1 MSDFLFNDE
10 VKIIPVPRFDD
21 LRKDLTLQSASI
33 FNEKNIQNEQ
43 CIEILINLIYLLNK
57 GEKFTEKEKETIF
70 FAATKL
76 LHSANPILRRVIF
89 LFVKHLNWW
98 QSSFI
103 LTGSLI
109 TELNGDDD
117 LIKPNCFRLL
127 GEITD
132 ASSVK
137 VVDRLLKEA
146 INNKNH
152 EVASSA
158 LSCTLFMS
166 LKGFGIA
173 KDWINIISEKLNSS
187 LGEENLLTF
196 HTLLLLKEIKKND
209 KLFLIKTFSRICDN
223 SASRNHRSQF
233 AICQLI
239 RYVTEL
245 MKKGDIE
252 QNVKDIFNR
261 FLEASLYNVEES
273 IKIEAGRGVL
283 QIPTIKPSLR
293 KTTISVLC
301 DLISSSNKIVRYSAM
316 KTLDKYIDEF
326 AQNVAVDIFLE
337 LEKII
342 EDSGT
347 NSSVKS
353 YAFSIFLKISKGLSD
368 YRLEKMFKTFIE
380 QYSKFKEDFKKK
392 LIIISRNISRSNASK
407 NKLYYNFFCSLFKLD
422 AGPQTKLEILDALIW
437 FIYNDKEL
445 NMQSLLFLVESIF
458 DCQYD
463 VLKIKILNLLGQECD
478 LVNNKSK
485 LVRYIYNQ
493 IILESPMVRASAIS
507 ALGEIGFKEKNMRN
521 IIITL
526 IENCLNDDDI
536 EVRERAFML
545 SKALKAVQEEK
556 KEKEDEQ
563 LINFVF
569 PQKVK
574 NPSPVEELNIDI
586 IQLVL
591 NSEKENL
598 LKSEDICQELVNILN
613 DTEKISQIL
622 VKDKEETKKK
632 EKKEKKRGLEP
643 SQKKEIPE
651 DDYSLTMFS
660 KIYGAPKILTPYKKL
675 TDQSAEYLTQ
685 YRKIV
690 HDKIVV
696 IDLEITNTIEFQ
708 IINDVSIDIDNLTSE
723 GFDFDKTEIIPIKS
737 LKTNETGHLYFKL
750 LKEKDE
756 VYSSC
761 SFNCTLKFDLQELDV
776 KGNPHGI
783 AVKETYKLDKM
794 VEVFYADYYMKNK
807 KVTMDNFAE
816 FWSQAEKAKYER
828 TEEKMGLPY
837 NSIKNAA
844 IKFSEIIGL
853 EPLNE
858 IELIDTNV
866 KKYEFVYAYINYF
879 ENLLFIKFQ
888 VIFNDQNKCLSQ
900 VIILSQD
907 PSVPEMITN
916 KIYA

>member
-10 VKIIPVPRFDD
+10 VKVIPVPRFDD

-57 GEKFTEKEKETIF
+57 GEKFSEKEKETIF
-70 FAATKL
+70 FSATKL
-76 LHSANPILRRVIF
+76 LHSANPILRRIIF

-127 GEITD
+127 GQITD
-132 ASSVK
+132 ASSVN
-137 VVDRLLKEA
+137 VVERLLKEA

-158 LSCTLFMS
+158 LSCTLFMC

-173 KDWINIISEKLNSS
+173 KSWINEISEKLSSS

-209 KLFLIKTFSRICDN
+209 KLFLIKIFSKIAENCG
-223 SASRNHRSQF
+223 SRNQRSQF

-239 RYVTEL
+239 RYITEL
-245 MKKGDIE
+245 LKRGDLE
-252 QNVKDIFNR
+252 QNVKDTFNR
-261 FLEASLYNVEES
+261 FLEVSLYNIEES
-273 IKIEAGRGVL
+273 IKIEACRAVL
-283 QIPTIKPSLR
+283 QIPNIKPSLK
-293 KTTISVLC
+293 KTTIATLC
-301 DLISSSNKIVRYSAM
+301 DLISSSNKIARFSAM

-326 AQNVAVDIFLE
+326 AQNIAVDIFLE

-347 NSSVKS
+347 NSSIKS

-392 LIIISRNISRSNASK
+392 LIIISRNISRSNPSK

-422 AGPQTKLEILDALIW
+422 ASPQTKIEILEALIW
-437 FIYNDKEL
+437 FIYNDQEL
-445 NMQSLLFLVESIF
+445 KLQSLLFLAESIF

-463 VLKIKILNLLGQECD
+463 ILKIRILNLLGKECD

-507 ALGEIGFKEKNMRN
+507 ALGEIGFKEKNMRD
-521 IIITL
+521 IIISL
-526 IENCLNDDDI
+526 IENCLNDDDN
-536 EVRERAFML
+536 EVRERAFMV
-545 SKALKAVQEEK
+545 SKALKAVKEEK
-556 KEKEDEQ
+556 KEEEQ

-574 NPSPVEELNIDI
+574 NPSPIEELNIDL
-586 IQLVL
+586 IQSVL

-598 LKSEDICQELVNILN
+598 LKSEDICQELFNILN
-613 DTEKISQIL
+613 DTEKISEIL
-622 VKDKEETKKK
+622 IKDEEDSKKK
-632 EKKEKKRGLEP
+632 EKKEKKRGIEANP
-643 SQKKEIPE
+643 QKKIPE
-651 DDYSLTMFS
+651 EDYSLTMFP
-660 KIYGAPKILTPYKKL
+660 KIYGPPKIFTPYKKL

-696 IDLEITNTIEFQ
+696 IDFEITNTIEFQ
-708 IINDVSIDIDNLTSE
+708 IINDISIDVDNLTSE

-737 LKTNETGHLYFKL
+737 LKTNESGHLYFKL
-750 LKEKDE
+750 LKDKDE
-756 VYSSC
+756 IYSNC

-794 VEVFYADYYMKNK
+794 VEVSYADYYIKNS
-807 KVTMDNFAE
+807 KVNVDNFGE
-816 FWSQAEKAKYER
+816 FWKQAEKSNFSK

-837 NSIKNAA
+837 NSVKNAA

-853 EPLNE
+853 DPLND
-858 IELIDTNV
+858 IEQIDSNV

-900 VIILSQD
+900 VIIQSQD
-907 PSVPEMITN
+907 PSVPEMIVN

>member
-10 VKIIPVPRFDD
+10 VKVIPVPRFDD

-57 GEKFTEKEKETIF
+57 GEKFSEKEKETIF
-70 FAATKL
+70 FSATKL
-76 LHSANPILRRVIF
+76 LHSANPILRRIIF

-127 GEITD
+127 GQITD
-132 ASSVK
+132 ASSVN
-137 VVDRLLKEA
+137 VVERLLKEA

-158 LSCTLFMS
+158 LSCTLFMC

-173 KDWINIISEKLNSS
+173 KSWINEISEKLSSS

-209 KLFLIKTFSRICDN
+209 KLFLIKIFSKIAENCG
-223 SASRNHRSQF
+223 SRNQRSQF

-239 RYVTEL
+239 RYITEL
-245 MKKGDIE
+245 LKRGDLE
-252 QNVKDIFNR
+252 QNVKDTFNR
-261 FLEASLYNVEES
+261 FLEVSLYNIEES
-273 IKIEAGRGVL
+273 IKIEACRAVL
-283 QIPTIKPSLR
+283 QIPNIKPSLK
-293 KTTISVLC
+293 KTTIATLC
-301 DLISSSNKIVRYSAM
+301 DLISSSNKIARFSAM

-326 AQNVAVDIFLE
+326 AQNIAVDIFLE

-347 NSSVKS
+347 NSSIKS

-392 LIIISRNISRSNASK
+392 LIIISRNISRSNPSK

-422 AGPQTKLEILDALIW
+422 ASPQTKIEILEALIW
-437 FIYNDKEL
+437 FIYNDQEL
-445 NMQSLLFLVESIF
+445 KLQSLLFLAESIF

-463 VLKIKILNLLGQECD
+463 ILKIRILNLLGKECD

-507 ALGEIGFKEKNMRN
+507 ALGEIGFKEKNMRD
-521 IIITL
+521 IIISL
-526 IENCLNDDDI
+526 IENCLNDDDN
-536 EVRERAFML
+536 EVRERAFMV
-545 SKALKAVQEEK
+545 SKALKAVKEEK
-556 KEKEDEQ
+556 KEEEQ

-574 NPSPVEELNIDI
+574 NPSPIEELNIDL
-586 IQLVL
+586 IQSVL

-598 LKSEDICQELVNILN
+598 LKSEDICQELFNILN
-613 DTEKISQIL
+613 DTEKISEIL
-622 VKDKEETKKK
+622 IKDKEDSKKK
-632 EKKEKKRGLEP
+632 EKKEKKRGIETNP
-643 SQKKEIPE
+643 QKKIPE
-651 DDYSLTMFS
+651 EDYSLTMFP
-660 KIYGAPKILTPYKKL
+660 KIYGPPKIFTPYKKL

-696 IDLEITNTIEFQ
+696 IDFEITNTIEFQ
-708 IINDVSIDIDNLTSE
+708 IINDISIDVDNLTSE

-737 LKTNETGHLYFKL
+737 LKTNESGHLYFKL
-750 LKEKDE
+750 LKDQDE
-756 VYSSC
+756 IYSNC

-794 VEVFYADYYMKNK
+794 VEVSYADYYIKNS
-807 KVTMDNFAE
+807 KVNVDNFGE
-816 FWSQAEKAKYER
+816 FWKQAEKSNFSK

-837 NSIKNAA
+837 NSVKNAA

-853 EPLNE
+853 DPLND
-858 IELIDTNV
+858 IEQIDSNV

-900 VIILSQD
+900 VIIQSQD
-907 PSVPEMITN
+907 PSVPEMIVN

>member
-10 VKIIPVPRFDD
+10 VKVIPVPRFDD

-57 GEKFTEKEKETIF
+57 GEKFSEKEKETIF
-70 FAATKL
+70 FSATKL
-76 LHSANPILRRVIF
+76 LHSANPILRRIIF

-127 GEITD
+127 GQITD
-132 ASSVK
+132 ASSVN
-137 VVDRLLKEA
+137 VVERLLKEA

-158 LSCTLFMS
+158 LSCTLFMC

-173 KDWINIISEKLNSS
+173 KSWINEISEKLSSS

-209 KLFLIKTFSRICDN
+209 KLFLIKIFSKIAENCG
-223 SASRNHRSQF
+223 SRNQRSQF

-239 RYVTEL
+239 RYITEL
-245 MKKGDIE
+245 LKRGDLE
-252 QNVKDIFNR
+252 QNVKDTFNR
-261 FLEASLYNVEES
+261 FLEVSLYNIEES
-273 IKIEAGRGVL
+273 IKIEACRAVL
-283 QIPTIKPSLR
+283 QIPNIKPSLK
-293 KTTISVLC
+293 KTTIATLC
-301 DLISSSNKIVRYSAM
+301 DLISSSNKIARFSAM

-326 AQNVAVDIFLE
+326 AQNIAVDIFLE

-347 NSSVKS
+347 NSSIKS

-392 LIIISRNISRSNASK
+392 LIIISRNISRSNPSK

-422 AGPQTKLEILDALIW
+422 ASPQTKIEILEALIW
-437 FIYNDKEL
+437 FIYNDQEL
-445 NMQSLLFLVESIF
+445 KLQSLLFLAESIF

-463 VLKIKILNLLGQECD
+463 ILKIRILNLLGKECD

-507 ALGEIGFKEKNMRN
+507 ALGEIGFKEKNMRD
-521 IIITL
+521 IIISL
-526 IENCLNDDDI
+526 IENCLNDDDN
-536 EVRERAFML
+536 EVRERAFMV
-545 SKALKAVQEEK
+545 SKALKAVKEEK
-556 KEKEDEQ
+556 KEEEQ

-574 NPSPVEELNIDI
+574 NPSPIEELNIDL
-586 IQLVL
+586 IQSVL

-598 LKSEDICQELVNILN
+598 LKSEDICQELFNILN
-613 DTEKISQIL
+613 DTEKISEIL
-622 VKDKEETKKK
+622 IKDKEDSKKK
-632 EKKEKKRGLEP
+632 EKKEKKRGIEANP
-643 SQKKEIPE
+643 QKKIPE
-651 DDYSLTMFS
+651 EDYSLTMFP
-660 KIYGAPKILTPYKKL
+660 KIYGLPKIFTPYKKL

-696 IDLEITNTIEFQ
+696 IDFEITNTIEFQ
-708 IINDVSIDIDNLTSE
+708 IINDISIDVDNLTSE

-737 LKTNETGHLYFKL
+737 LKTNESGHLYFKL
-750 LKEKDE
+750 LKDKDE
-756 VYSSC
+756 IYSNC

-794 VEVFYADYYMKNK
+794 VEVSYADYYIKNS
-807 KVTMDNFAE
+807 KVNVDNFGE
-816 FWSQAEKAKYER
+816 FWKQAEKSNFSK

-837 NSIKNAA
+837 NSVKNAA

-853 EPLNE
+853 DPLND
-858 IELIDTNV
+858 IEQIDSNV

-900 VIILSQD
+900 VIIQSQD
-907 PSVPEMITN
+907 PSVPEMIVN

>member
-10 VKIIPVPRFDD
+10 VKVIPVPRFDD

-57 GEKFTEKEKETIF
+57 GEKFSEKEKETIF
-70 FAATKL
+70 FSATKL
-76 LHSANPILRRVIF
+76 LHSANPILRRIIF

-127 GEITD
+127 GQITD
-132 ASSVK
+132 ASSVN
-137 VVDRLLKEA
+137 VVERLLKEA

-158 LSCTLFMS
+158 LSCTLFMC

-173 KDWINIISEKLNSS
+173 KSWINEISEKLSSS

-209 KLFLIKTFSRICDN
+209 KLFLIKIFSKIAENCG
-223 SASRNHRSQF
+223 SRNQRSQF

-239 RYVTEL
+239 RYITEL
-245 MKKGDIE
+245 LKRGDLE
-252 QNVKDIFNR
+252 QNVKDTFNR
-261 FLEASLYNVEES
+261 FLEVSLYNIEES
-273 IKIEAGRGVL
+273 IKIEACRAVL
-283 QIPTIKPSLR
+283 QIPNIKPSLK
-293 KTTISVLC
+293 KTTIATLC
-301 DLISSSNKIVRYSAM
+301 DLISSSNKIARFSAM

-326 AQNVAVDIFLE
+326 AQNIAVDIFLE

-347 NSSVKS
+347 NSSIKS

-392 LIIISRNISRSNASK
+392 LIIISRNISRSNPSK

-422 AGPQTKLEILDALIW
+422 ASPQTKIEILEALIW
-437 FIYNDKEL
+437 FIYNDQEL
-445 NMQSLLFLVESIF
+445 KLQSLLFLAESIF

-463 VLKIKILNLLGQECD
+463 ILKIRILNLLGKECD

-507 ALGEIGFKEKNMRN
+507 ALREIGFKEKNMRD
-521 IIITL
+521 IIISL
-526 IENCLNDDDI
+526 IENCLNDDDN
-536 EVRERAFML
+536 EVRERAFMV
-545 SKALKAVQEEK
+545 SKALKAVKEEK
-556 KEKEDEQ
+556 KEEEQ

-574 NPSPVEELNIDI
+574 NPSPIEELNIDL
-586 IQLVL
+586 IQSVL

-598 LKSEDICQELVNILN
+598 LKSEDICQELFNILN
-613 DTEKISQIL
+613 DTEKISEIL
-622 VKDKEETKKK
+622 IKDKEDSKKK
-632 EKKEKKRGLEP
+632 EKKEKKRGIEANP
-643 SQKKEIPE
+643 QKKIPE
-651 DDYSLTMFS
+651 EDYSLTMFP
-660 KIYGAPKILTPYKKL
+660 KIYGPPKIFTPYKKL

-696 IDLEITNTIEFQ
+696 IDFEITNTIEFQ
-708 IINDVSIDIDNLTSE
+708 IINDISIDVDNLTSE

-737 LKTNETGHLYFKL
+737 LKTNESGHLYFKL
-750 LKEKDE
+750 LKDKDE
-756 VYSSC
+756 IYSNC

-794 VEVFYADYYMKNK
+794 VEVSYADYYIKNS
-807 KVTMDNFAE
+807 KVNVDNFGE
-816 FWSQAEKAKYER
+816 FWKQAEKSNFSK

-837 NSIKNAA
+837 NSVKNAA

-853 EPLNE
+853 DPLNDVE
-858 IELIDTNV
+858 QIDSNV

-900 VIILSQD
+900 VIIQSQD
-907 PSVPEMITN
+907 PSVPEMIVN

>member
-10 VKIIPVPRFDD
+10 VKVIPVPRFDD

-57 GEKFTEKEKETIF
+57 GEKFSEKEKETIF
-70 FAATKL
+70 FSATKL
-76 LHSANPILRRVIF
+76 LHSANPILRRIIF

-127 GEITD
+127 GQITD
-132 ASSVK
+132 VSSVN
-137 VVDRLLKEA
+137 VVERLLKEA

-158 LSCTLFMS
+158 LSCTLFMC

-173 KDWINIISEKLNSS
+173 KSWINEISEKLSSS

-209 KLFLIKTFSRICDN
+209 KLFLIKIFSKIAENCG
-223 SASRNHRSQF
+223 SRNQRSQF

-239 RYVTEL
+239 RYITEL
-245 MKKGDIE
+245 LKRGDLE
-252 QNVKDIFNR
+252 QNVKDTFNR
-261 FLEASLYNVEES
+261 FLEVSLYNIEES
-273 IKIEAGRGVL
+273 IKIEACRAVL
-283 QIPTIKPSLR
+283 QIPNIKPSLK
-293 KTTISVLC
+293 KTTIATLC
-301 DLISSSNKIVRYSAM
+301 DLISSSNKIARFSAM

-326 AQNVAVDIFLE
+326 AQNIAVDIFLE

-347 NSSVKS
+347 NSSIKS

-392 LIIISRNISRSNASK
+392 LIIISRNISRSNPSK

-422 AGPQTKLEILDALIW
+422 ASPQTKIEILEALIW
-437 FIYNDKEL
+437 FIYNDQEL
-445 NMQSLLFLVESIF
+445 KLQSLLFLAESIF

-463 VLKIKILNLLGQECD
+463 ILKIRILNLLGKECD

-507 ALGEIGFKEKNMRN
+507 ALGEIGFKEKNMRD
-521 IIITL
+521 IIISL
-526 IENCLNDDDI
+526 IENCLNDDDN
-536 EVRERAFML
+536 EVRERAFMV
-545 SKALKAVQEEK
+545 SKALKAVKEEK
-556 KEKEDEQ
+556 KEEEQ

-574 NPSPVEELNIDI
+574 NPSPIEELNIDL
-586 IQLVL
+586 IQSVL

-598 LKSEDICQELVNILN
+598 LKSEDICQELFNILN
-613 DTEKISQIL
+613 DTEKISEIL
-622 VKDKEETKKK
+622 IKDKEDSKKK
-632 EKKEKKRGLEP
+632 EKKEKKRGIEANP
-643 SQKKEIPE
+643 QKKIPE
-651 DDYSLTMFS
+651 EDYSLTMFP
-660 KIYGAPKILTPYKKL
+660 KIYGPPKIFTPYKKL

-696 IDLEITNTIEFQ
+696 IDFEITNTIEFQ
-708 IINDVSIDIDNLTSE
+708 IINDISIDVDNLTSE

-737 LKTNETGHLYFKL
+737 LKTNESGHLYFKL
-750 LKEKDE
+750 LKDKDE
-756 VYSSC
+756 IYSNC
-761 SFNCTLKFDLQELDV
+761 SFNCSLKFDLQELDV

-794 VEVFYADYYMKNK
+794 VEVSYADYYIKNS
-807 KVTMDNFAE
+807 KVNVDNFGE
-816 FWSQAEKAKYER
+816 FWKQAEKSNFSK

-837 NSIKNAA
+837 NSVKNAA

-853 EPLNE
+853 DPLND
-858 IELIDTNV
+858 IEQIDSNV

-900 VIILSQD
+900 VIIQSQD
-907 PSVPEMITN
+907 PSVPEMIVN

>member
-10 VKIIPVPRFDD
+10 VKVIPVPRFDD
-21 LRKDLTLQSASI
+21 LRKDLTLQSVSI

-57 GEKFTEKEKETIF
+57 GEKFSEKEKETIF
-70 FAATKL
+70 FSATKL
-76 LHSANPILRRVIF
+76 LHSANPILRRIIF

-127 GEITD
+127 GQITD
-132 ASSVK
+132 ASSVN
-137 VVDRLLKEA
+137 VVERLLKEA

-158 LSCTLFMS
+158 LSCTLFMC

-173 KDWINIISEKLNSS
+173 KSWINEISEKLSSS

-209 KLFLIKTFSRICDN
+209 KLFLIKIFSKIAENCG
-223 SASRNHRSQF
+223 SRNQRSQF

-239 RYVTEL
+239 RYITEL
-245 MKKGDIE
+245 LKKGDLE
-252 QNVKDIFNR
+252 QNVKDTFNR
-261 FLEASLYNVEES
+261 FLEVSLYNIEES
-273 IKIEAGRGVL
+273 IKIEACRAVL
-283 QIPTIKPSLR
+283 QIPNIKPSLK
-293 KTTISVLC
+293 KTTIATLC
-301 DLISSSNKIVRYSAM
+301 DLISSSNKIARFSAM

-326 AQNVAVDIFLE
+326 AQNFAVDIFLE

-347 NSSVKS
+347 NSSIKS

-380 QYSKFKEDFKKK
+380 QYTKFKEDFKKK
-392 LIIISRNISRSNASK
+392 LIIISRNISRSNPSK

-422 AGPQTKLEILDALIW
+422 ASPQTKIEILEALIW
-437 FIYNDKEL
+437 FIYNDQEL
-445 NMQSLLFLVESIF
+445 KLQSLLFLAESIF

-463 VLKIKILNLLGQECD
+463 ILKIRILNLLGKECD

-507 ALGEIGFKEKNMRN
+507 ALGEIGFKEKNMRD
-521 IIITL
+521 IIISL
-526 IENCLNDDDI
+526 IENCLNDDDN
-536 EVRERAFML
+536 EVRERAFMV
-545 SKALKAVQEEK
+545 SKALKAVKEEK
-556 KEKEDEQ
+556 KEEEQ

-574 NPSPVEELNIDI
+574 NPSPIDELNIDL
-586 IQLVL
+586 IQSVL

-598 LKSEDICQELVNILN
+598 LKSEDICQELFNILN
-613 DTEKISQIL
+613 DTEKISEIL
-622 VKDKEETKKK
+622 IKDKEDSKKK
-632 EKKEKKRGLEP
+632 EKKEKKRGIEANP
-643 SQKKEIPE
+643 QKKIPE
-651 DDYSLTMFS
+651 EDYSLTMFP
-660 KIYGAPKILTPYKKL
+660 KIYGPPKIFTPYKKL
-675 TDQSAEYLTQ
+675 TDQSAEYLTK

-696 IDLEITNTIEFQ
+696 IDFEITNTIEFQ
-708 IINDVSIDIDNLTSE
+708 IINEISIDVDNLTSE

-737 LKTNETGHLYFKL
+737 LKTNESGHLYFKL
-750 LKEKDE
+750 LKDKDE
-756 VYSSC
+756 IYSNC

-794 VEVFYADYYMKNK
+794 VEVSYADYYIKNS
-807 KVTMDNFAE
+807 KVNVDNFGE
-816 FWSQAEKAKYER
+816 FWKQAEKSNFSK

-837 NSIKNAA
+837 NSVKNAA
-844 IKFSEIIGL
+844 VKFSEIIGL
-853 EPLNE
+853 DPLND
-858 IELIDTNV
+858 IEQIDSNV

-900 VIILSQD
+900 VIIQSQD
-907 PSVPEMITN
+907 PSVPEMIVN

>member
-10 VKIIPVPRFDD
+10 VKVIPVPRFDD

-57 GEKFTEKEKETIF
+57 GEKFSEKEKETIF
-70 FAATKL
+70 FSATKL
-76 LHSANPILRRVIF
+76 LHSANPILRRIIF

-127 GEITD
+127 GQITD
-132 ASSVK
+132 ASSVN
-137 VVDRLLKEA
+137 VVERLLKEA

-158 LSCTLFMS
+158 LSCTLFMC

-173 KDWINIISEKLNSS
+173 KSWINEISEKLSSS

-209 KLFLIKTFSRICDN
+209 KLFLIKIFSKIAENCG
-223 SASRNHRSQF
+223 SRNQRSQF

-239 RYVTEL
+239 RYITEL
-245 MKKGDIE
+245 LKRGDLE
-252 QNVKDIFNR
+252 QNVKDTFNR
-261 FLEASLYNVEES
+261 FLEVSLYNIEES
-273 IKIEAGRGVL
+273 IKIEACRAVL
-283 QIPTIKPSLR
+283 QIPNIKPSLK
-293 KTTISVLC
+293 KTTIATLC
-301 DLISSSNKIVRYSAM
+301 DLISSSNKIARFSAM

-326 AQNVAVDIFLE
+326 AQNIAVDIFLE

-347 NSSVKS
+347 NSSIKS

-392 LIIISRNISRSNASK
+392 LIIISRNISRSNPSK

-422 AGPQTKLEILDALIW
+422 ASPQTKIEILEALIW
-437 FIYNDKEL
+437 FIYNDQEL
-445 NMQSLLFLVESIF
+445 KLQSLLFLAESIF

-463 VLKIKILNLLGQECD
+463 ILKIRILNLLGKECD

-507 ALGEIGFKEKNMRN
+507 ALGEIGFKEKNMRD
-521 IIITL
+521 IIISL
-526 IENCLNDDDI
+526 IENCLNDDDN
-536 EVRERAFML
+536 EVRERAFMV
-545 SKALKAVQEEK
+545 SKALKAVKEEK
-556 KEKEDEQ
+556 KEEEQ

-574 NPSPVEELNIDI
+574 NPSPIEELNIDL
-586 IQLVL
+586 IQSVL

-598 LKSEDICQELVNILN
+598 LKSEDICQELFNILN
-613 DTEKISQIL
+613 DTEKISEIL
-622 VKDKEETKKK
+622 IKDKEDSKKK
-632 EKKEKKRGLEP
+632 EKKEKKRGIEANP
-643 SQKKEIPE
+643 QKKIPE
-651 DDYSLTMFS
+651 EDYSLTMFP
-660 KIYGAPKILTPYKKL
+660 KIYGPPKIFTPYKKL

-696 IDLEITNTIEFQ
+696 IDFEITNTIEFQ
-708 IINDVSIDIDNLTSE
+708 IINDISIDVDNLTSE

-737 LKTNETGHLYFKL
+737 LKTNESGHLYFKL
-750 LKEKDE
+750 LKDKDE
-756 VYSSC
+756 IYSNC

-794 VEVFYADYYMKNK
+794 VEVSYADYYIKNS
-807 KVTMDNFAE
+807 KVNVDNFGE
-816 FWSQAEKAKYER
+816 FWKQAEKSNFSK

-837 NSIKNAA
+837 NSVKNAA

-853 EPLNE
+853 DPLND
-858 IELIDTNV
+858 IEQIDSNI

-900 VIILSQD
+900 VIIQSQD
-907 PSVPEMITN
+907 PSVPEMIVN

>member
-10 VKIIPVPRFDD
+10 VKVIPVPRFDD

-70 FAATKL
+70 FSATKL
-76 LHSANPILRRVIF
+76 LHSANPILRRIIF

-127 GEITD
+127 GQITD
-132 ASSVK
+132 ASSVN
-137 VVDRLLKEA
+137 VVERLLKEA

-158 LSCTLFMS
+158 LSCTLFMC

-173 KDWINIISEKLNSS
+173 KSWINEISEKLNSS

-209 KLFLIKTFSRICDN
+209 KLFLIKIFSKVAEN
-223 SASRNHRSQF
+223 SSSRNQRSQF
-233 AICQLI
+233 AVCQLI
-239 RYVTEL
+239 RYITEL
-245 MKKGDIE
+245 LKRGDLE
-252 QNVKDIFNR
+252 QNVKDTFNR
-261 FLEASLYNVEES
+261 FLEVSLYNIEES
-273 IKIEAGRGVL
+273 IKIEACRAVM
-283 QIPTIKPSLR
+283 QIPNVKPSLK
-293 KTTISVLC
+293 KTTIATLC
-301 DLISSSNKIVRYSAM
+301 DLISSTNKIVRFSAM

-326 AQNVAVDIFLE
+326 AQNIAVDIFLE

-347 NSSVKS
+347 NSSIKS

-380 QYSKFKEDFKKK
+380 QYTKFKEDFKKK
-392 LIIISRNISRSNASK
+392 LIIISRNISRANPSK

-422 AGPQTKLEILDALIW
+422 ASPQTKIEILEALIW
-437 FIYNDKEL
+437 FIYNDQEL
-445 NMQSLLFLVESIF
+445 KLQSLLFLAESIF

-463 VLKIKILNLLGQECD
+463 ILKIRILNLLGKECD

-507 ALGEIGFKEKNMRN
+507 ALGEIGFKEKNMRD
-521 IIITL
+521 IIISL
-526 IENCLNDDDI
+526 IENCLNDDDN
-536 EVRERAFML
+536 EVRERAFMV
-545 SKALKAVQEEK
+545 SKALKAF
-556 KEKEDEQ
+556 KENKKEDEQ

-574 NPSPVEELNIDI
+574 NPSPIEELNIDL
-586 IQLVL
+586 IQSVL

-598 LKSEDICQELVNILN
+598 LKSEDICQELFNILN
-613 DTEKISQIL
+613 DTEKISEIL
-622 VKDKEETKKK
+622 IKDKEDLKKK
-632 EKKEKKRGLEP
+632 EKKEKKRGIEANP
-643 SQKKEIPE
+643 QKKIPE
-651 DDYSLTMFS
+651 EDYSLTMFP
-660 KIYGAPKILTPYKKL
+660 KIYGTPKIFTPYKKL

-696 IDLEITNTIEFQ
+696 IDFEIINTIEFQ
-708 IINDVSIDIDNLTSE
+708 IINDISIDVDNLTSE

-737 LKTNETGHLYFKL
+737 LKTNESGHLYFKL
-750 LKEKDE
+750 LKDKDE
-756 VYSSC
+756 IYSNC

-794 VEVFYADYYMKNK
+794 VEVSYADYYIKNS
-807 KVTMDNFAE
+807 KVNVDNFGE
-816 FWSQAEKAKYER
+816 FWKQAEKSNFTK

-837 NSIKNAA
+837 NSVKNAA
-844 IKFSEIIGL
+844 VKFSEIIGL
-853 EPLNE
+853 DPLND
-858 IELIDTNV
+858 IEQIDSNV

-900 VIILSQD
+900 VIIQSQD
-907 PSVPEMITN
+907 PSVPEMIVN

>member
-1 MSDFLFNDE
+1 MSDFRFNDE

-21 LRKDLTLQSASI
+21 LRKDLTLQNASI
-33 FNEKNIQNEQ
+33 FNEKNVQSEQ

-57 GEKFTEKEKETIF
+57 GEKFSEKEKESIF
-70 FAATKL
+70 FSATKL
-76 LHSANPILRRVIF
+76 LHNANPILRRIIF

-127 GEITD
+127 GQITD
-132 ASSVK
+132 ASSVN
-137 VVDRLLKEA
+137 VVERLLKEA

-158 LSCTLFMS
+158 LCCTLFMS

-173 KDWINIISEKLNSS
+173 KSWINEISEKLNSS
-187 LGEENLLTF
+187 LSEENLLTF

-209 KLFLIKTFSRICDN
+209 KLFLIKIFSRIAET
-223 SASRNHRSQF
+223 SGSRSHRSQF

-239 RYVTEL
+239 RYVTDLLLKADLEEST
-245 MKKGDIE
+245 KKTFH
-252 QNVKDIFNR
+252 IF
-261 FLEASLYNVEES
+261 LQMSLYRLEES
-273 IKIEAGRGVL
+273 IKIEAARSIMI
-283 QIPTIKPSLR
+283 IPNISASIRQETIA
-293 KTTISVLC
+293 TLC
-301 DLISSSNKIVRYSAM
+301 ELISSSNKIVRFAAL
-316 KTLDKYIDEF
+316 KTLDKHIDGF

-347 NSSVKS
+347 NSSIKS

-380 QYSKFKEDFKKK
+380 QYTKFKEDFKKK
-392 LIIISRNISRSNASK
+392 LINISKNISRENPTK
-407 NKLYYNFFCSLFKLD
+407 NKLYYDFFCSVFKLD

-437 FIYNDKEL
+437 FIYNDKDLKLQTIFFLAE
-445 NMQSLLFLVESIF
+445 SLF

-463 VLKIKILNLLGQECD
+463 VLKIRIINLLGKECE

-493 IILESPMVRASAIS
+493 LLLEFPAVRASAIS
-507 ALGEIGFKEKNMRN
+507 ALGEIGFKENNLRD
-521 IIITL
+521 IIISL
-526 IENCLNDDDI
+526 IENCLNDDDN
-536 EVRERAFML
+536 EVRERAFMI
-545 SKALKAVQEEK
+545 SKALKAVKDKK
-556 KEKEDEQ
+556 KEDQQ

-574 NPSPVEELNIDI
+574 NPSPVEELNIDL

-598 LKSEDICQELVNILN
+598 LKSDDICQELVSILN
-613 DTEKISQIL
+613 DTEKISEIL
-622 VKDKEETKKK
+622 IKDKEELKKK
-632 EKKEKKRGLEP
+632 EKKEKKRLGLDVSER
-643 SQKKEIPE
+643 KKSE
-651 DDYSLTMFS
+651 DDYATTMFT
-660 KIYGAPKILTPYKKL
+660 KIYGPPKVITPYKKL
-675 TDQSAEYLTQ
+675 TDQSAEYLTK

-696 IDLEITNTIEFQ
+696 MDFEITNTIEFQ
-708 IINDVSIDIDNLTSE
+708 IINDVSLDMQMLNYE
-723 GFDFDKTEIIPIKS
+723 GFDLDKTEIIPIKS
-737 LKTNETGHLYFKL
+737 LKTNESGHLYFKL
-750 LKEKDE
+750 LKNKDSI
-756 VYSSC
+756 YSNC

-783 AVKETYKLDKM
+783 PVKETYKLDKP
-794 VEVFYADYYMKNK
+794 VEVCYADYYIKNS
-807 KVTMDNFAE
+807 KVNLENFAE
-816 FWSQAEKAKYER
+816 FWKQAEKSGYEKAV
-828 TEEKMGLPY
+828 EKMVLNY
-837 NSIKNAA
+837 NNGKNAGK
-844 IKFSEIIGL
+844 IFSETIGF
-853 EPLNE
+853 EPLNDLE
-858 IELIDTNV
+858 KIDNSA
-866 KKYEFVYAYINYF
+866 KKFEFAYAYKNYF
-879 ENLLFIKFQ
+879 ENLIFIKFT
-888 VIFNDQNKCLSQ
+888 VIFNAQNECFGQ
-900 VIILSQD
+900 IIILSQD
-907 PSVPEMITN
+907 ASVPEMILS
-916 KIYA
+916 KIYS

>member
-10 VKIIPVPRFDD
+10 VKVIPVPRFDD

-70 FAATKL
+70 FSATKL
-76 LHSANPILRRVIF
+76 LHSANPILRRIIF

-127 GEITD
+127 GQITD
-132 ASSVK
+132 ASSVN
-137 VVDRLLKEA
+137 VVERLLKEA

-158 LSCTLFMS
+158 LSCTLFMC

-173 KDWINIISEKLNSS
+173 KSWINEISEKLNSS

-209 KLFLIKTFSRICDN
+209 KLFLIKIFSKVAEN
-223 SASRNHRSQF
+223 SSSRNQRSQF
-233 AICQLI
+233 AVCQLI
-239 RYVTEL
+239 RYITEL
-245 MKKGDIE
+245 LKRGDLE

-261 FLEASLYNVEES
+261 FLEVSLYNIEES
-273 IKIEAGRGVL
+273 IKIEACRAVM
-283 QIPTIKPSLR
+283 QIPNVKPSLK
-293 KTTISVLC
+293 KTTIATLC
-301 DLISSSNKIVRYSAM
+301 DLISSTNKIVRFSAM

-326 AQNVAVDIFLE
+326 AQNIAVDIFLE

-347 NSSVKS
+347 NSSIKS

-380 QYSKFKEDFKKK
+380 QYTKFKEDFKKK
-392 LIIISRNISRSNASK
+392 LIIISRNISRANPSK

-422 AGPQTKLEILDALIW
+422 ASPQTKIEILEALIW
-437 FIYNDKEL
+437 FIYNDQEL
-445 NMQSLLFLVESIF
+445 KLQSLLFLAESIF

-463 VLKIKILNLLGQECD
+463 ILKIRILNLLGKECD

-507 ALGEIGFKEKNMRN
+507 ALGEIGFKEKNMRD
-521 IIITL
+521 IIISL
-526 IENCLNDDDI
+526 IENCLNDDDN
-536 EVRERAFML
+536 EVRERAFMV
-545 SKALKAVQEEK
+545 SKALKAF
-556 KEKEDEQ
+556 KENKKEDEQ

-574 NPSPVEELNIDI
+574 NPSPIEELNIDL
-586 IQLVL
+586 IQSVL

-598 LKSEDICQELVNILN
+598 LKSEDICQELFNILN
-613 DTEKISQIL
+613 DTEKISEIL
-622 VKDKEETKKK
+622 IKDKEDSKKK
-632 EKKEKKRGLEP
+632 EKKEKKRGIEANP
-643 SQKKEIPE
+643 QKKIPE
-651 DDYSLTMFS
+651 EDYSLTMFP
-660 KIYGAPKILTPYKKL
+660 KIYGPPKIFTPYKKL

-696 IDLEITNTIEFQ
+696 IDFEITNTIEFQ
-708 IINDVSIDIDNLTSE
+708 IINDISIDVDNLTSE

-737 LKTNETGHLYFKL
+737 LKTNESGHLYFKL
-750 LKEKDE
+750 LKDKDE
-756 VYSSC
+756 IYSNC
-761 SFNCTLKFDLQELDV
+761 SFNCSLKFDLQELDV

-794 VEVFYADYYMKNK
+794 VEVSYADYYIKNS
-807 KVTMDNFAE
+807 KVNVDNFGE
-816 FWSQAEKAKYER
+816 FWKQAEKSNFSK

-837 NSIKNAA
+837 NSVKNAA

-853 EPLNE
+853 DPLND
-858 IELIDTNV
+858 IEQIDSNV

-900 VIILSQD
+900 VIIQSQD
-907 PSVPEMITN
+907 PSVPEMIVN

>member
-10 VKIIPVPRFDD
+10 VKVIPVPRFDD

-57 GEKFTEKEKETIF
+57 GEKFSEKEKETIF
-70 FAATKL
+70 FSATKL
-76 LHSANPILRRVIF
+76 LHSANPILRRIIF

-127 GEITD
+127 GQITD
-132 ASSVK
+132 ASSVN
-137 VVDRLLKEA
+137 VVERLLKEA

-158 LSCTLFMS
+158 LSCTLFMC

-173 KDWINIISEKLNSS
+173 KSWINEISEKLSSS

-209 KLFLIKTFSRICDN
+209 KLFLIKIFSKIAENCG
-223 SASRNHRSQF
+223 SRNQRSQF

-239 RYVTEL
+239 RYITEL
-245 MKKGDIE
+245 LKRGDLE
-252 QNVKDIFNR
+252 QNVKDTFNR
-261 FLEASLYNVEES
+261 FLEVSLYNIEES
-273 IKIEAGRGVL
+273 IKIEACRAVL
-283 QIPTIKPSLR
+283 QIPNIKPSLK
-293 KTTISVLC
+293 KTTIATLC
-301 DLISSSNKIVRYSAM
+301 DLISSSNKIARFSAM

-326 AQNVAVDIFLE
+326 AQNIAVDIFLE

-347 NSSVKS
+347 NSSIKS

-392 LIIISRNISRSNASK
+392 LIIISRNISRSNPSK

-422 AGPQTKLEILDALIW
+422 ASPQTKIEILEALIW
-437 FIYNDKEL
+437 FIYNDQEL
-445 NMQSLLFLVESIF
+445 KLQSLLFLAESIF

-463 VLKIKILNLLGQECD
+463 ILKIRILNLLGKECD

-507 ALGEIGFKEKNMRN
+507 ALGEIGFKEKNMRD
-521 IIITL
+521 IIISL
-526 IENCLNDDDI
+526 IENCLNDDDN
-536 EVRERAFML
+536 EVRERAFMV
-545 SKALKAVQEEK
+545 SKALKAMNEEK
-556 KEKEDEQ
+556 KEEEQ
-563 LINFVF
+563 FVNFVF

-574 NPSPVEELNIDI
+574 NPSPIEELNIDL
-586 IQLVL
+586 IQTVL
-591 NSEKENL
+591 NSEKDNL
-598 LKSEDICQELVNILN
+598 LKSEDICQELFNILN
-613 DTEKISQIL
+613 DTEKISEIL
-622 VKDKEETKKK
+622 IKDKEDSKKK
-632 EKKEKKRGLEP
+632 EKKEKKRGIEANP
-643 SQKKEIPE
+643 QKKIPE
-651 DDYSLTMFS
+651 EDYSLTMFP
-660 KIYGAPKILTPYKKL
+660 KIYGPPKIFTPYKKL

-696 IDLEITNTIEFQ
+696 IDFEITNTIEFQ
-708 IINDVSIDIDNLTSE
+708 IINDISIDVDNLTSE

-737 LKTNETGHLYFKL
+737 LKTNESGHLYFKL
-750 LKEKDE
+750 LKDKDE
-756 VYSSC
+756 IYSNC

-794 VEVFYADYYMKNK
+794 VEVSYADYYIKNS
-807 KVTMDNFAE
+807 KVNVDNFGE
-816 FWSQAEKAKYER
+816 FWKQAEKSNFSK

-837 NSIKNAA
+837 NSVKNAA

-853 EPLNE
+853 DPLND
-858 IELIDTNV
+858 IEQIDSNV

-900 VIILSQD
+900 VIIQSQD
-907 PSVPEMITN
+907 PSVPEMIVN